1 MLLSVLSL
9 LLWFGQPQAPKPSG
23 EQEFSH
29 PEKTRIE
36 FHIVFGKYR
45 PEIDDCKGFGVC
57 DFRLVVVG
65 GISADEQNAM
75 ATGEV
80 DGKGKL
86 VLSFARRSG
95 LSDSAYRKYFARGIF
110 WVEADYP
117 ISESICR
124 KLGLRTGY
132 VIKSGKYPVKEEGN
146 LVKLTL

>member
-1 MLLSVLSL
+1 MPATEQGLL
-9 LLWFGQPQAPKPSG
+9 
-23 EQEFSH
+23 H

-65 GISADEQNAM
+65 GISADEQNAL
-75 ATGEV
+75 AIGEV

-86 VLSFARRSG
+86 QLSFARRSG
-95 LSDSAYRKYFARGIF
+95 LSDSAYRKYFARGSF
-110 WVEADYP
+110 LVEADYP
-117 ISESICR
+117 VSEAICS
-124 KLGLRTGY
+124 KLGLRRGY
-132 VIKSGKYPVKEEGN
+132 VIKAGKYPVKEEGN